1 MILASLKL
9 LSLLQDLT
17 VNKHFYRHSRDY
29 YYYPHS
35 YLLNETE
42 LKFRNGIE
50 YDITMKELKT
60 LHRQLF
66 LFKYESI
73 MP

>member
-50 YDITMKELKT
+50 YDIYHERVKDIAQT
-60 LHRQLF
+60 
-66 LFKYESI
+66 I
-73 MP
+73 IID

>member
-42 LKFRNGIE
+42 LKFRND
-50 YDITMKELKT
+50 DIYNERVKDIAQTV
-60 LHRQLF
+60 
-66 LFKYESI
+66 I
-73 MP
+73 ID